1 MYHEVRERI
10 EFTLLRTIRNQ
21 PSNRFTTPGNNKR
34 FTGLNFPEQSGEM
47 SFRLV
52 YRNRFHI
59 FRLV

>member
-10 EFTLLRTIRNQ
+10 ELTLLRTIRNQ
-21 PSNRFTTPGNNKR
+21 PSNRFTTPGNNKG
-34 FTGLNFPEQSGEM
+34 FTGLNLPEQSGEM

-52 YRNRFHI
+52 YRYRFHT